1 MWLSVVCILCLD
13 GRVGWMGWMGEGVE
27 RMGGWGVDGWMIGV
41 VVVPSLGRAGVGVQ
55 GQGSRVEGQVWGRD
69 GDGRLWV
76 GRQGQ

>member
-1 MWLSVVCILCLD
+1 
-13 GRVGWMGWMGEGVE
+13 MGWMGEEVE

-41 VVVPSLGRAGVGVQ
+41 VVVPSLGRAGVGVR
-55 GQGSRVEGQVWGRD
+55 GPGSRAKSQVGVRD